1 MPNSPWPNFDLGIVN
16 WVMKKT
22 FFKKDR
28 HGVISPNRD
37 NRIFQVVASFLTQI
51 NLFPESDFYRSY
63 IWGVELL
70 TILASAF
77 SSILIIR
84 NLPFV
89 SEYYILKTHV
99 KLNDLVTHFTMQLP
113 NLQINTWMSNLIL
126 FWCSSQQRHQLLF
139 KGIPCSFRE
148 FAWLNKDL

>member
-1 MPNSPWPNFDLGIVN
+1 
-16 WVMKKT
+16 MKKT

-89 SEYYILKTHV
+89 SEYYILKNACEIEWLGNTFYYAIV
-99 KLNDLVTHFTMQLP
+99 KFT
-113 NLQINTWMSNLIL
+113 
-126 FWCSSQQRHQLLF
+126 
-139 KGIPCSFRE
+139 
-148 FAWLNKDL
+148 D